1 MANEF
6 VARNGLI
13 AQNNSTVTGSLNV
26 TGGTTG
32 SLLDPNSLDS
42 SNRLLQDSST
52 SSSID
57 WENRF
62 LYDATGNTSTEWSD
76 RNLVDAIGV
85 QSLTWETRV
94 AYDNNNLNSVDWQNR
109 QLIDSTGTNVILDWS
124 GSQGLMTGSLY
135 GTASWA
141 ENATSASYA
150 QTASYVET
158 AQTASYVETA
168 QTASYVLQAISSSFA
183 TTASYANQALSS
195 SYALTASYLDNYIP
209 PFPFTGSAIISGSLE
224 VTGSLSVSDGTY
236 LKLNTST
243 HALYDQIGAQSV
255 DWNIRSLKDSNGNSS
270 LNWDSRVAQ
279 DLSTITSIDWENRAL
294 FDLNTTQ
301 SVNWG
306 ERFLIDTYFA
316 NSVDWENRQLIDST
330 GANVILDWS
339 GSLGLLTG
347 SLYGTASWAESA
359 SQADTAS
366 YVTTLRAGGTVG
378 VNSVQYNNGGVL
390 GGNSR
395 FTFDG
400 SSVFIGNGGT
410 LSATG
415 SLLGTS
421 SYADQALS
429 SSYALTASFALNGGG
444 GGPAF
449 PYTGSALVTGSIGL
463 TGSYSNF
470 PLVITSSTNQTIDW
484 SQSNTFNILLTGSMT
499 VTWSNAQNGQT
510 LNILVTQ
517 GTAPSGNLAIWP
529 TANTYFPGGLIPTQ
543 SETGGKKDIYTF
555 ICIGSDIYGN
565 YIQNY

>member
-26 TGGTTG
+26 TGGITG
-32 SLLDPNSLDS
+32 SL
-42 SNRLLQDSST
+42 Q
-52 SSSID
+52 
-57 WENRF
+57 
-62 LYDATGNTSTEWSD
+62 
-76 RNLVDAIGV
+76 
-85 QSLTWETRV
+85 
-94 AYDNNNLNSVDWQNR
+94 
-109 QLIDSTGTNVILDWS
+109 
-124 GSQGLMTGSLY
+124 

-141 ENATSASYA
+141 QNAVSASYA
-150 QTASYVET
+150 PD
-158 AQTASYVETA
+158 
-168 QTASYVLQAISSSFA
+168 
-183 TTASYANQALSS
+183 TT
-195 SYALTASYLDNYIP
+195 
-209 PFPFTGSAIISGSLE
+209 FPYTGSALITGSLR
-224 VTGSLSVSDGTY
+224 VTGSFIVNDGTN
-236 LKLNTST
+236 LKLDTST
-243 HALYDQIGAQSV
+243 HALYDQIGTQSV
-255 DWNIRSLKDSNGNSS
+255 DWNVRLLKDQNGINS
-270 LNWDSRVAQ
+270 LYWDSRVLYDAIGSQ
-279 DLSTITSIDWENRAL
+279 SLDWASRFLYDINDVQSLAWTNRDL
-294 FDLNTTQ
+294 FDENGLQ
-301 SVNWG
+301 SLDWS
-306 ERFLIDTYFA
+306 ERFLIDTSFI

-330 GANVILDWS
+330 GNVVLDWFNLP
-339 GSLGLLTG
+339 GT
-347 SLYGTASWAESA
+347 LYGTASWAESA

-395 FTFDG
+395 FTFNG

-529 TANTYFPGGLIPTQ
+529 TVNTYFPGGLIPTQ

>member
-26 TGGTTG
+26 TSGITG
-32 SLLDPNSLDS
+32 SL
-42 SNRLLQDSST
+42 Q
-52 SSSID
+52 
-57 WENRF
+57 
-62 LYDATGNTSTEWSD
+62 
-76 RNLVDAIGV
+76 
-85 QSLTWETRV
+85 
-94 AYDNNNLNSVDWQNR
+94 
-109 QLIDSTGTNVILDWS
+109 
-124 GSQGLMTGSLY
+124 
-135 GTASWA
+135 GTASYA
-141 ENATSASYA
+141 SQALSSSYSFTSSYVENA
-150 QTASYVET
+150 QTASYVTT
-158 AQTASYVETA
+158 AQTASYVLQAVSASFASTASYVETA

-236 LKLNTST
+236 LKLDTST
-243 HALYDQIGAQSV
+243 HTLYDQIGAQSV
-255 DWNIRSLKDSNGNSS
+255 NWNIRSLRDSNGNSS

-330 GANVILDWS
+330 GANVILDWFNLP
-339 GSLGLLTG
+339 GT
-347 SLYGTASWAESA
+347 LYGTASWAESA
-359 SQADTAS
+359 SRADS
-366 YVTTLRAGGTVG
+366 IPLAGLGFGEIQV
-378 VNSVQYNNGGVL
+378 NNGGV
-390 GGNSR
+390 
-395 FTFDG
+395 
-400 SSVFIGNGGT
+400 IGASNRIYINLATSTLHTANGGI

-529 TANTYFPGGLIPTQ
+529 TVNTYFPGGLIPTQ